1 MLAFSDSP
9 ALGVACPCPVRHA
22 SAPPEAAR
30 SRAGSGRDS
39 PGIPRTQ
46 PVSAAECIV
55 CPAALSAS
63 ARKILPKSVAALVPE
78 GLPQLSCCSLGCASV
93 LQGARLKQD
102 RARAVVTNVVQ
113 WATSLLKTD
122 VRVGQHVR
130 VHNNTGNGFNVSAGP
145 LGDFANGGLVT
156 ALRRTQ
162 DKTEVFVKPLVG
174 AVGKWMLASAVS
186 KQLLDAPTESTA
198 APAAEAEVAELRACL
213 DAQTERAGKATT
225 AAQAASKASRLA
237 QKATADVAGARD
249 VAVTRRDVAVA
260 RLTHYHSKDS
270 VEVAAAVAAKDE
282 ALIAKDDALGQKRAA
297 ETELE
302 GARVAQRQRLA
313 EKQRQVADARK
324 EMNDA
329 QARLHRLEAEASQL
343 AGAVVVVADLG
354 FMYDVRLH
362 ARYTAHPHARRTAR
376 HDVSGFTK
384 HFHGAANRSFS
395 RMRSNRC
402 PACDHQSRRPTRT
415 TMQSW
420 RETKHAQ
427 MPPRRRRSSGRCRS
441 S

>member
-30 SRAGSGRDS
+30 SRAGSGCDS

-63 ARKILPKSVAALVPE
+63 ARKILPKNVAALVPE
-78 GLPQLSCCSLGCASV
+78 GLPQLSCCSSGCASV

-122 VRVGQHVR
+122 VRVGQHVH

-145 LGDFANGGLVT
+145 LGDFTNGGLVT

-198 APAAEAEVAELRACL
+198 ARGGSGSAVAPAAEAEVAELRACL

-225 AAQAASKASRLA
+225 AAQAATKASRLA
-237 QKATADVAGARD
+237 QKATTKASQLAQKATADIAGARD
-249 VAVTRRDVAVA
+249 VAVA
-260 RLTHYHSKDS
+260 RLAHYHSKDR

-282 ALIAKDDALGQKRAA
+282 ALVAKDDALGQKRAA

-302 GARVAQRQRLA
+302 AARVAQRQRLA

-324 EMNDA
+324 EIIDA
-329 QARLHRLEAEASQL
+329 QARLCRLEAEASQL

-354 FMYDVRLH
+354 FMYDVR
-362 ARYTAHPHARRTAR
+362 HP
-376 HDVSGFTK
+376 D
-384 HFHGAANRSFS
+384 S
-395 RMRSNRC
+395 RNTFMTLRSNRC